1 MSTLFLLLMLAAVLT
16 SLGLALYFLVR
27 DRGAT
32 ERTVRAL
39 TWRTLLS
46 ILLFVVLLTG
56 GAIGLIGHHRPAAAP
71 PTTEGAG

>member
-27 DRGAT
+27 DRGTT
-32 ERTVRAL
+32 ERTVKAL

-46 ILLFVVLLTG
+46 ILLFIVLLTG
-56 GAIGLIGHHRPAAAP
+56 GAIGLIGHHRPAVAP
-71 PTTEGAG
+71 PTTERAG